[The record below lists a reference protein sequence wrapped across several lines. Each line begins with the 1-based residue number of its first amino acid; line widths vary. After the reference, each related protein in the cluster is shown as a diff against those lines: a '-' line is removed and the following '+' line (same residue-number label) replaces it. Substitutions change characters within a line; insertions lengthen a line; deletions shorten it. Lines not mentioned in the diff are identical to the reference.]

1 MRLLITGQEGFT
13 GRHLTHAAQA
23 HGYEVYGLHAN
34 LCDAAG
40 LHRELFE
47 INPSHVIH
55 LAAISAVTH
64 DDYSELYQSNL
75 LGSLNLLEG
84 LARLSKPPSS
94 ILLAS
99 SAYVYGPQ
107 SAPILSEDLCV
118 HPQNHYAIS
127 KYAMECL
134 ASTYRDR
141 LAIAIVRP
149 FNYTGVGHDDRF
161 VIPKIVQHVAR
172 HAPEIE
178 LGDLTAL
185 REYNDVRDVVEIY
198 CQLLRAA
205 KPGEIYNLASG
216 RSVSVQ
222 MVLEHLERLSGR
234 PLLVKQNPHFLR
246 KQETAALV
254 GDPTKLT
261 RTVGTIQWRSLDDT
275 LQWMMN
281 AAT

>member
-23 HGYEVYGLHAN
+23 HGYEVWGLQAN
-34 LCDAAG
+34 LCDAAA
-40 LHRELFE
+40 LQRELLA

-64 DDYSELYQSNL
+64 DDYSALYQSNL
-75 LGSLNLLEG
+75 LGTLHLLEA
-84 LARLSKPPSS
+84 LVRLPKTPSS

-107 SAPILSEDLCV
+107 QALPLSEDLCP

-141 LAIAIVRP
+141 LAIALVRP

-172 HAPEIE
+172 HASEIE
-178 LGDLTAL
+178 LGDLSAL
-185 REYNDVRDVVEIY
+185 REYNDVRDVVQIY

-205 KPGEIYNLASG
+205 KPGQMYNLASG

-222 MVLEHLERLSGR
+222 MVLDHLEQITGR
-234 PLLVKQNPHFLR
+234 ALTVKQNPQLLR

-254 GDPTKLT
+254 GDPRKLT
-261 RTVGTIQWRSLDDT
+261 QTIGPIQWRSLDET
-275 LQWMMN
+275 LQWMLN
-281 AAT
+281 AAR